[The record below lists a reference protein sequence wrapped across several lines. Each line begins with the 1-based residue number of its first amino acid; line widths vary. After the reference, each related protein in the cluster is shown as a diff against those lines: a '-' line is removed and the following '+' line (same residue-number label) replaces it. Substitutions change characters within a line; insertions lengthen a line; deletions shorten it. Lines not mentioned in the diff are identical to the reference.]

1 MKPTPI
7 ELGLAAGFLALSMFA
22 AVSILVAPQGHVI
35 SPCEVGP

>member
-22 AVSILVAPQGHVI
+22 AVSSFRVSQGHVV
-35 SPCEVGP
+35 SPCETNQ